1 MKRRPKKGGI
11 TKLKGRRRGAQLCGK
26 LPWKGEEEEE
36 EGTVK
41 LKRGTGNGSG
51 VVNHRAVVRNNWQK
65 RDKSGISRATEL
77 GNCLLKN
84 RNDVNPAAW
93 QRRIQASVSPARAPP
108 QSQGNKT
115 RIRPRAASG
124 SVSRSALG
132 GIIRNKINVTQSRL
146 SFEISLPV
154 LAADKCSIPT
164 TCIRTPV
171 SLIPR
176 RPRRSVGARK
186 R

>member
-1 MKRRPKKGGI
+1 ME
-11 TKLKGRRRGAQLCGK
+11 RRRRRRRNCGS
-26 LPWKGEEEEE
+26 E
-36 EGTVK
+36 
-41 LKRGTGNGSG
+41 TGNGGSG
-51 VVNHRAVVRNNWQK
+51 VVNHRVVRNNWQK

-84 RNDVNPAAW
+84 RNDVNPAVW
-93 QRRIQASVSPARAPP
+93 QRRIQASVRRLARHRNP
-108 QSQGNKT
+108 KEIKL
-115 RIRPRAASG
+115 IRPRAASG

-132 GIIRNKINVTQSRL
+132 GIMRNKINVTQSRL

-171 SLIPR
+171 SLISR